1 MSRVR
6 RRQARAVATAVVVA
20 AVGMLLSGCGF
31 VNDVVEGQR
40 ITAER
45 LGVDA
50 ALWALTSE
58 LAELDGVEKAVYGF
72 DAADV
77 STTPGLEVT
86 LATTEF
92 ALWDDVVTR
101 IDDVA
106 DSGALDGY
114 PVSVALRSD
123 VVGVQFDT
131 QWGAPW
137 LTAAALDTAT
147 RAASVF
153 PGSVPSL
160 LGASETDSSVFL
172 SVPGSAEELLSRL
185 QDDAEVASLI
195 AAAHDAHQVL
205 SFSAD
210 GIEIAGATDNALM
223 QWARERL
230 AVDVP
235 RLLTSV
241 NYDPDDV
248 QTEWMIL
255 TISNYEGVV
264 SVGGSWASA
273 SDPGEGAA
281 WAAYAAALR
290 AGPQRTASGDCI
302 DTYLGF
308 SWPGIGNSAGAYAGC
323 DDAPAA
329 STPERERTTVLRDA
343 LAAEGIIPEDL
354 GFTLG

>member
-1 MSRVR
+1 
-6 RRQARAVATAVVVA
+6 
-20 AVGMLLSGCGF
+20 MLLSGCGF

-50 ALWALTSE
+50 ALRALTSE
-58 LAELDGVEKAVYGF
+58 LAGLDGVEKAVYGF

-106 DSGALDGY
+106 DGGALDGY

-131 QWGAPW
+131 TYGAPW
-137 LTAAALDTAT
+137 LTEAALDTAT

-160 LGASETDSSVFL
+160 LGTSETDSSVFL
-172 SVPGSAEELLSRL
+172 SVPGSADELLSRL

-210 GIEIAGATDNALM
+210 GIEIAGTTDIALV

-230 AVDVP
+230 GADVDRMV
-235 RLLTSV
+235 TSV
-241 NYDPDDV
+241 NYDADIA
-248 QTEWMIL
+248 QTEWMFL
-255 TISNYEGVV
+255 TISNYDGVT
-264 SVGGSWASA
+264 SVGGNWASA

-323 DDAPAA
+323 GDAPADLA
-329 STPERERTTVLRDA
+329 PERERVTVVREA
-343 LAAEGIIPEDL
+343 LAAEGIIPEEL

>member
-1 MSRVR
+1 MR
-6 RRQARAVATAVVVA
+6 RRQGRVVAGVAVVA

-50 ALWALTSE
+50 ALRALTSE

-92 ALWDDVVTR
+92 ALGDDVVTR
-101 IDDVA
+101 IEKVA
-106 DSGALDGY
+106 DGGALDGY
-114 PVSVALRSD
+114 PVSVALRSGVLD
-123 VVGVQFDT
+123 VQFDT
-131 QWGAPW
+131 QYGAPW
-137 LTAAALDTAT
+137 LTEAALDTAT

-153 PGSVPSL
+153 PGSVPGL
-160 LGASETDSSVFL
+160 LGTSSTDSAVYL

-185 QDDAEVASLI
+185 EDDAEVASLI
-195 AAAHDAHQVL
+195 AAAHDARQVL

-210 GIEIAGATDNALM
+210 GIEIAGAADGALM

-235 RLLTSV
+235 RMLTSV
-241 NYDPDDV
+241 NYDPDVV
-248 QTEWMIL
+248 QPEWMTL
-255 TISNYEGVV
+255 TISNYEEVG
-264 SVGGSWASA
+264 SVGGNWASA
-273 SDPGEGAA
+273 SEPGEGEV
-281 WAAYAAALR
+281 WAAYVAALR

-308 SWPGIGNSAGAYAGC
+308 GWPGIGNSAGAHAGC
-323 DDAPAA
+323 GDAPAA
-329 STPERERTTVLRDA
+329 SAPELERTTVLRDA
-343 LAAEGIIPEDL
+343 LAAEGIVPEDL

>member
-1 MSRVR
+1 
-6 RRQARAVATAVVVA
+6 VAGVA

-50 ALWALTSE
+50 ALRALTSE
-58 LAELDGVEKAVYGF
+58 LGELDGVESAVYGF
-72 DAADV
+72 DATDV

-86 LATTEF
+86 LADTEF
-92 ALWDDVVTR
+92 ALWDDVISR
-101 IDDVA
+101 IEKVA
-106 DSGALDGY
+106 EGGALDGY
-114 PVSVALRSD
+114 PVSVILRSD
-123 VVGVQFDT
+123 VIDVQFDT
-131 QWGAPW
+131 QYGAPW
-137 LTAAALDTAT
+137 LTEAALDTAT

-160 LGASETDSSVFL
+160 LGTSETDSAVYL
-172 SVPGSAEELLSRL
+172 SVPGSAEELLSQL

-195 AAAHDAHQVL
+195 AAAHEAHQVL

-210 GIEIAGATDNALM
+210 GIEIAGATDIALV

-230 AVDVP
+230 AADVD
-235 RLLTSV
+235 RMLTSV
-241 NYDPDDV
+241 NYDADVV
-248 QTEWMIL
+248 QTEWMVL
-255 TISNYEGVV
+255 TISNDEGVA
-264 SVGGSWASA
+264 SVGGNWASA

-281 WAAYAAALR
+281 WAAYVAALR

-308 SWPGIGNSAGAYAGC
+308 SWPGIANSAGAYAGC
-323 DDAPAA
+323 GDAPAA
-329 STPERERTTVLRDA
+329 SAPELERATVLRDA

-354 GFTLG
+354 GFALG